1 MDKQD
6 TRAVL
11 RKVTSRFD
19 REIPVAH
26 NLYGRR
32 IVPADGFSLAELAEV
47 RLELQQAL
55 TLGLAVDPARLNALG
70 SNIENLRKFL
80 KERD

>member
-11 RKVTSRFD
+11 RKITSRFD
-19 REIPVAH
+19 RAVPVAH

-32 IVPADGFSLAELAEV
+32 IVAADGFSLAELAEAG
-47 RLELQQAL
+47 LEQQQAAS
-55 TLGLAVDPARLNALG
+55 LGIAVDTSRLNALG
-70 SNIENLRKFL
+70 SNIESLRKFM
-80 KERD
+80 KERG